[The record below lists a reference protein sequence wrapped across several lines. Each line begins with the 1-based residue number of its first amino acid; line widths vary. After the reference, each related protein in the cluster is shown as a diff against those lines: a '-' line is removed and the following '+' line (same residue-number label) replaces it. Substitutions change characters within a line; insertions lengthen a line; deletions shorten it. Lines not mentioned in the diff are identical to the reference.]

1 MGIFPTCTNNKL
13 NKGTGRAIPL
23 ATVMPRL
30 ILKVN
35 IPEITLKITLKM
47 LFNSNDFQKD
57 EKRKNA
63 HFRSLFKYFRMIW
76 F

>member
-1 MGIFPTCTNNKL
+1 
-13 NKGTGRAIPL
+13 
-23 ATVMPRL
+23 MPRL

>member
-1 MGIFPTCTNNKL
+1 
-13 NKGTGRAIPL
+13 
-23 ATVMPRL
+23 MPRL

-63 HFRSLFKYFRMIW
+63 HFCSLFKYFRMIW